1 MAPGLERLSTT
12 AHHSKEANH
21 HTCHLLQEAF
31 LTLALSKPGPH
42 SLEALINS
50 ERQATGPERDS
61 PQPRGP
67 GLDEA
72 RAPDQQQL
80 LQPGLEQST

>member
-1 MAPGLERLSTT
+1 MAPGLEGLSTT

-50 ERQATGPERDS
+50 ER
-61 PQPRGP
+61 
-67 GLDEA
+67 
-72 RAPDQQQL
+72 
-80 LQPGLEQST
+80 